1 MLHLAPLHVTHV
13 VSYRIASY
21 HQTESSIY
29 DIMISISIQR
39 THSNNNNNGNLK
51 KASYI
56 RKFV

>member
-56 RKFV
+56 L